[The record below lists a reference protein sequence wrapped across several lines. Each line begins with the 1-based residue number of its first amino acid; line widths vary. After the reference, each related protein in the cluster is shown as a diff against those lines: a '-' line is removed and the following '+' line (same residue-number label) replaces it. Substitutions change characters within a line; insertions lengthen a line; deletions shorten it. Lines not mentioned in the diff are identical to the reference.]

1 MSNSKFQA
9 LFDRFSMLTASNG
22 EVDHSAE
29 LKALADQAIGYNE
42 SARVTFKTHEEWDEA
57 NNLARLGSLA
67 KKVATGHELKR
78 DYRALMATE
87 NPSQTDIK
95 HLSNSI
101 REYIL
106 FSGIAG
112 TLHQATEWAD
122 MLNRLTKL

>member
-1 MSNSKFQA
+1 MSNSKYQH
-9 LFDRFSMLTASNG
+9 LLERFESLTVDNG
-22 EVDHSAE
+22 DVDHSVE
-29 LKALADQAIGYNE
+29 LKALSDQAIEYNE
-42 SARVTFKTHEEWDEA
+42 TARVTFQNHEEWDEA

-78 DYRALMATE
+78 DYRALMANE
-87 NPSQTDIK
+87 NPSQADIK